1 MFELFPPLFK
11 SKKIEQW
18 TANEF
23 WKHLKLSKKE
33 RNRFNR
39 QRMYR
44 LLRKLVENGFLTKET
59 NLVNPRFSTF
69 SETNKLD
76 QLREIKDLSLDFMEM
91 KNSHEETKKAISMLE
106 KQLQIFALLEKRFPN
121 SVTQINAQKAICYE
135 KLIDLRAYITAL
147 DSVLTSF

>member
-1 MFELFPPLFK
+1 MFEIFPPLFN

-44 LLRKLVENGFLTKET
+44 RDGNVVPLIRPL
-59 NLVNPRFSTF
+59 
-69 SETNKLD
+69 
-76 QLREIKDLSLDFMEM
+76 
-91 KNSHEETKKAISMLE
+91 
-106 KQLQIFALLEKRFPN
+106 N
-121 SVTQINAQKAICYE
+121 SV
-135 KLIDLRAYITAL
+135 L
-147 DSVLTSF
+147 

>member
-1 MFELFPPLFK
+1 MPMFEIFPPLFN

-44 LLRKLVENGFLTKET
+44 RDGSG
-59 NLVNPRFSTF
+59 NLN
-69 SETNKLD
+69 
-76 QLREIKDLSLDFMEM
+76 
-91 KNSHEETKKAISMLE
+91 NSYK
-106 KQLQIFALLEKRFPN
+106 
-121 SVTQINAQKAICYE
+121 
-135 KLIDLRAYITAL
+135 
-147 DSVLTSF
+147 